1 MIIEL
6 YEEAISEEGKILPG
20 RLVGEVRC
28 KGDGTEGTITFFD
41 TCNEIWDVRDKNSP
55 YYGTKDVIVDERE
68 RKRFKKIFRES
79 VDIAGGGSDGE
90 DGSIRYSTGRTV
102 TPWHREGIAYIVK
115 YSIPNA
121 LCGNIMAKI
130 VEED

>member
-1 MIIEL
+1 MRLNL
-6 YEEAISEEGKILPG
+6 YEWMINEDGKRSPG
-20 RLVGEVRC
+20 RQIGLITF
-28 KGDGTEGTITFFD
+28 KGDGTRGHVEYFD

-79 VDIAGGGSDGE
+79 VDIAGGGSDGA
-90 DGSIRYSTGRTV
+90 DGSIHYSTGRTV

-121 LCGNIMAKI
+121 LCGNIMTKVI
-130 VEED
+130 EED